1 MSEVD
6 DDRQLT
12 VGELARA
19 IERGS
24 IRSVM
29 RGAHYEVTWREVN
42 RLRLGF
48 EDAELWLLFQ
58 PGGGVEIR
66 PGGED
71 ISQAV

>member
-1 MSEVD
+1 MKITD

-24 IRSVM
+24 IGATV
-29 RGAHYEVTWREVN
+29 RGADYEINVREAN
-42 RLRLGF
+42 WLRRGLSTA
-48 EDAELWLLFQ
+48 DLLLFLQ
-58 PGGGVEIR
+58 AGGGIEIG

-71 ISQAV
+71 VSQAI